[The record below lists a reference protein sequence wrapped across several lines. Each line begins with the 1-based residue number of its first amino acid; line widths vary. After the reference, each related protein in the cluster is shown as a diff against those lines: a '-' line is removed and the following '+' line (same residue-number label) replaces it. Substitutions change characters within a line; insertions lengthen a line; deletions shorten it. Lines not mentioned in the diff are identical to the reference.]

1 MEQKS
6 EEATRYIYPFTAIV
20 GQDEMKLALILNA
33 VNPKLGGVL
42 IRGEKGTAKST
53 AVRALAALL
62 PENQIVADCIF
73 GCDPDDLTTM
83 CSSCR
88 ERYQRGETLPRT
100 KRKMRVVDLPVSATE
115 DRVVGTLDLEEAI
128 KKGEKRFEPGVLA
141 VANRG
146 ILYVDEVNLL
156 DDHIVDVLLDSAAMG
171 VNTVE
176 REGVSFTHPANF
188 ILVGTMNPEEG
199 ELRPQLLDRFGLC
212 VQIVGIL
219 DPAQRVEVIRR
230 RVAFEEDPAG
240 FCAAWEG
247 EQEKLRQQIS
257 AAKKVLT
264 QVQVPE
270 QMLYLIAQIAVEMGV
285 DGHRA
290 DLIMMKAAK
299 TMAALRGREEVTEE
313 DIRATADLA
322 LRHRMRRKPFQ
333 DMDLDQKKLEGILA
347 GGADY
352 TLTHP
357 HTHTHPHAHSHA
369 HDHRHLHSPVTPSR

>member
-1 MEQKS
+1 MDQVSEQVG
-6 EEATRYIYPFTAIV
+6 RHVYPFPAIV

-33 VNPKLGGVL
+33 INPKLAGVL

-62 PENQIVADCIF
+62 PENEVVADCIF
-73 GCDPDDLTTM
+73 GCNPDDLTTM
-83 CSSCR
+83 CGSCR
-88 ERYQRGETLPRT
+88 ERLLREEGFPRAW
-100 KRKMRVVDLPVSATE
+100 RKMRVVDLPVSATE

-141 VANRG
+141 EANRG

-212 VQIVGIL
+212 VQITGIL
-219 DPAQRVEVIRR
+219 DPALRVEVIRR

-240 FCAAWEG
+240 FCATWEG
-247 EQEKLRQQIS
+247 EQERLRQKIF
-257 AAKKVLT
+257 AAKKLLP

-270 QMLYLIAQIAVEMGV
+270 KLLYLIAEIAIEMGV

-299 TMAALRGREEVTEE
+299 TMAAFEGREEVTEE
-313 DIRATADLA
+313 DIRSTADLA
-322 LRHRMRRKPFQ
+322 LRHRMRRRPFQ
-333 DMDLDQKKLEGILA
+333 DLELDQKKLEGILTRGVNPA
-347 GGADY
+347 STYAY
-352 TLTHP
+352 IHS
-357 HTHTHPHAHSHA
+357 HTHAHSHS
-369 HDHRHLHSPVTPSR
+369 HDHKHLPSPGARSR